1 MSFLSRESSS
11 LVVSSCLRSVI
22 SLSLTVSFLSRE
34 SSSFASRSLLR
45 SSGFAGS
52 VSFFSSSLLGLIAT
66 STVRPSDVTTSP
78 LELMRTSI
86 FDPSVSRTVPKSP
99 VSSIRIS
106 ATSLSAMSTA
116 TVFSSLRSELAA
128 TGGLSSRVVVVCVLS
143 TVSTRKSSTSI
154 LSTTMLLTSIVRDVT
169 SSATNSSGDFS
180 MAPRRSST
188 GIDVGT

>member
-1 MSFLSRESSS
+1 M
-11 LVVSSCLRSVI
+11 
-22 SLSLTVSFLSRE
+22 
-34 SSSFASRSLLR
+34 
-45 SSGFAGS
+45 S

-66 STVRPSDVTTSP
+66 STVRPSEVTTSP

-128 TGGLSSRVVVVCVLS
+128 TGDLSSRVVVVCVLS